1 MPKDRQLQRAV
12 LAELGWD
19 AGVTASR
26 LGVEANDGVVTLTG
40 KVESYAQKHAAELAT
55 RRVKG
60 VLAIA
65 QRIQVEI
72 PFERQRGDR
81 EIAAAILERLAWDVS
96 IPENAIAVTVE
107 NGWVTLNGEVDR
119 HYQRAAAEL
128 DVRPLHGVTGLS
140 NMIAIKP
147 HLDTA
152 AIGNDIALALHRSWV
167 PDPDAIT
174 VTAVD
179 GHVTLTGTV
188 HSWHARQVAAET
200 AWGARGTVNVENLLA
215 VL

>member
-1 MPKDRQLQRAV
+1 MPKDRELQRAV

-19 AGVTASR
+19 PSVTASR
-26 LGVEANDGVVTLTG
+26 LGVGADDGVVTLTG
-40 KVESYAQKHAAELAT
+40 KVESYAQKHAAELAA

-65 QRIQVEI
+65 QEIQVEI
-72 PFERQRGDR
+72 PFEHQRGDR
-81 EIAAAILERLAWDVS
+81 EIAAAILERLVWDAS
-96 IPENAIAVTVE
+96 IPKNAVHVMVE
-107 NGWVTLNGEVDR
+107 KGWVTLSGQVDR
-119 HYQRAAAEL
+119 HYQSKAAEQ
-128 DVRPLHGVTGLS
+128 DVRPLLGVTGLS

-152 AIGNDIALALHRSWV
+152 AIGNDIALALQRSWV
-167 PDPDAIT
+167 PDPDAIL

-179 GHVTLTGTV
+179 GRVKLTGNV

-200 AWGARGTVNVENLLA
+200 AWGARGTVDVENLLA
-215 VL
+215 VI

>member
-1 MPKDRQLQRAV
+1 MPKDRELQRAV

-19 AGVTASR
+19 PSVTASR
-26 LGVEANDGVVTLTG
+26 LGVGANDGVVTLTG
-40 KVESYAQKHAAELAT
+40 KVESYAQKHAAELAA

-65 QRIQVEI
+65 QEIQVEI
-72 PFERQRGDR
+72 PFEHQRGDR
-81 EIAAAILERLAWDVS
+81 EIAAAILERLVWDAS
-96 IPENAIAVTVE
+96 IPKDAVHVMVE
-107 NGWVTLNGEVDR
+107 KGWVTLSGQVDR
-119 HYQRAAAEL
+119 HYQSKAAEQ
-128 DVRPLHGVTGLS
+128 DVRPLLGVTGLS

-152 AIGNDIALALHRSWV
+152 AIGNDIALALQRSWV
-167 PDPDAIT
+167 PDPDAIL

-179 GHVTLTGTV
+179 GRVKLTGNV

-200 AWGARGTVNVENLLA
+200 AWGARGTVDVENLLA
-215 VL
+215 VI

>member
-1 MPKDRQLQRAV
+1 MPKDRELQRAV

-19 AGVTASR
+19 PSVTASR
-26 LGVEANDGVVTLTG
+26 LGVGADDGVVTLTG
-40 KVESYAQKHAAELAT
+40 KVESYAQKHAAELAA

-65 QRIQVEI
+65 QEIQVEI
-72 PFERQRGDR
+72 PFEHQRGDR
-81 EIAAAILERLAWDVS
+81 EIAAAILERLVWDAS
-96 IPENAIAVTVE
+96 IPKDAVHVMVE
-107 NGWVTLNGEVDR
+107 KGWVTLSGQVDR
-119 HYQRAAAEL
+119 HYQSKAAEQ
-128 DVRPLHGVTGLS
+128 DVRPLLGVTGLS

-152 AIGNDIALALHRSWV
+152 AIGNDIALALQRSWV
-167 PDPDAIT
+167 PDPDAIL

-179 GHVTLTGTV
+179 GRVKLTGNV

-200 AWGARGTVNVENLLA
+200 AWGARGTVDVENLLA
-215 VL
+215 VI

>member
-19 AGVTASR
+19 PSVTASR

-40 KVESYAQKHAAELAT
+40 KVETYAQKHAAELAA

-65 QRIQVEI
+65 QHIEVEI
-72 PFERQRGDR
+72 PFERKRGDR
-81 EIAAAILERLAWDVS
+81 EIGAAILERLAWDVS
-96 IPENAIAVTVE
+96 IPEDAIAVTVE
-107 NGWVTLNGEVDR
+107 KGWVTLNGEVDR
-119 HYQRAAAEL
+119 YYQRAAAEQ

-140 NMIAIKP
+140 NRITIKP

-152 AIGNDIALALHRSWV
+152 AISNDIALALQRSWV
-167 PDPDAIT
+167 PDPDAIQ

-179 GHVTLTGTV
+179 GRVKLTGNV

-200 AWGARGTVNVENLLA
+200 AWGARGTVDVENLLA